1 MASLER
7 IILRGYKS
15 IRQADIELRPLN
27 VLIGSNGAGKSNLV
41 SFFKLL
47 NEMMGERL
55 QQFIASSG
63 RAAAM
68 LHFGPKVTPQL
79 EARLEFRVENG
90 RDTYHMR
97 LFHAAG
103 DTLVFAEENLSFLQ
117 EDWEGPPKMLNLGA
131 GHQETGIR
139 GRAEA
144 GEPTAKVFR
153 HLLSLCR
160 VYHFHDTSSTSRVR
174 QHCYVGD
181 DRWLMPDAGNLAAVL
196 YRLRESGGGSA
207 YRRILSTVRLV
218 APFFDDF
225 ELEPTGPQKTDIIL
239 NWRERGSDQVFG
251 PHQLSD
257 GTLRAICLITLL
269 LQPDEDL
276 PYVII
281 VDEPELGLHPYALTT
296 IASLFKRVS
305 SRAQVIIS
313 TQSSS
318 FLDSF
323 DPEDIIV
330 VDREEG
336 GSTFLRLE
344 AESLDTWLEDYSLGE
359 VWGKERRRRGAALMA
374 RLYLF
379 AEGQTEQ
386 TFADNVLSQHLARLG
401 VYLQNAV
408 LIAHARKKGKVHR
421 GGGRKYLPMKNDILR
436 FTSQEQG
443 SDVYFTTMIDL
454 YAIHSDFPGLEEAE
468 GLRSD
473 PYKRVEQLQASWADD
488 IGDPRFVPFI
498 QLHEFEAYL
507 FTQPESLDLFY
518 PEGGEADRDSAEN
531 GRNAQKSGVD

>member
-196 YRLRESGGGSA
+196 YPPPPPPPTAREWWRLRISPHSQYGPSCCPVL
-207 YRRILSTVRLV
+207 RRLRIG
-218 APFFDDF
+218 AD
-225 ELEPTGPQKTDIIL
+225 GPPEDGYHSKL
-239 NWRERGSDQVFG
+239 ARER
-251 PHQLSD
+251 
-257 GTLRAICLITLL
+257 LRPGIRAAPTVGWNATRHL
-269 LQPDEDL
+269 PD
-276 PYVII
+276 
-281 VDEPELGLHPYALTT
+281 HPAPPT
-296 IASLFKRVS
+296 R
-305 SRAQVIIS
+305 
-313 TQSSS
+313 
-318 FLDSF
+318 
-323 DPEDIIV
+323 
-330 VDREEG
+330 
-336 GSTFLRLE
+336 
-344 AESLDTWLEDYSLGE
+344 
-359 VWGKERRRRGAALMA
+359 
-374 RLYLF
+374 
-379 AEGQTEQ
+379 
-386 TFADNVLSQHLARLG
+386 
-401 VYLQNAV
+401 
-408 LIAHARKKGKVHR
+408 
-421 GGGRKYLPMKNDILR
+421 
-436 FTSQEQG
+436 
-443 SDVYFTTMIDL
+443 
-454 YAIHSDFPGLEEAE
+454 
-468 GLRSD
+468 
-473 PYKRVEQLQASWADD
+473 
-488 IGDPRFVPFI
+488 
-498 QLHEFEAYL
+498 
-507 FTQPESLDLFY
+507 
-518 PEGGEADRDSAEN
+518 
-531 GRNAQKSGVD
+531 